1 MVGPISRGKEDSL
14 KKLGVSSAMRRQM
27 EESAL
32 RISIERQCLAHS
44 PFYRVCNEEVE
55 SVKHILQ
62 TSPMARNVW
71 AVARGR
77 FISELQT
84 WRMIFIN
91 YFNIDMGM

>member
-1 MVGPISRGKEDSL
+1 MED
-14 KKLGVSSAMRRQM
+14 
-27 EESAL
+27 SAL
-32 RISIERQCLAHS
+32 RISIERQCWAHS
-44 PFYRVCNEEVE
+44 PFYRVCNEVE
-55 SVKHILQ
+55 AVKHILQ

-77 FISELQT
+77 FISGLET